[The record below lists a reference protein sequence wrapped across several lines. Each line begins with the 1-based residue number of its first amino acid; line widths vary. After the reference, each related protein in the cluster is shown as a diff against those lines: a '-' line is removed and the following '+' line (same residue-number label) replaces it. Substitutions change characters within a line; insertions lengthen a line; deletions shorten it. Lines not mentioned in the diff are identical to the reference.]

1 MMIVNSDDLF
11 ILKGKK
17 AKILKTI
24 IENGNSEIKLE
35 LEQFKFIYRNKQV
48 YQFDEKFDDI
58 EDKYDKKIN
67 RLAIEA
73 NHIEKIVVKFA
84 NDAIGEKE
92 FYVINKI

>member
-1 MMIVNSDDLF
+1 MIVNSDDLF

-17 AKILKTI
+17 AEILKTI

-84 NDAIGEKE
+84 NDAIGEKRILC
-92 FYVINKI
+92 Y

>member
-17 AKILKTI
+17 AEILKTI

-84 NDAIGEKE
+84 NDTIGEKRILC
-92 FYVINKI
+92 Y

>member
-1 MMIVNSDDLF
+1 MNE

-17 AKILKTI
+17 AEILKTI

-73 NHIEKIVVKFA
+73 NHIE
-84 NDAIGEKE
+84 
-92 FYVINKI
+92 

>member
-1 MMIVNSDDLF
+1 MIANSDDLF

-17 AKILKTI
+17 AEILKTI

-84 NDAIGEKE
+84 NDAIGVKRILC
-92 FYVINKI
+92 Y